1 MAERGSDYTTDVIYP
16 SAFGAFQS
24 PAHLV
29 QAAWMGG
36 RAAPRI
42 DRPFTYADLGSGVGL
57 TLCVLADCYPDAEF
71 HGVDINPQHIRQSRD
86 LAERAGL
93 TNVTFHEASFA
104 DLAALPIPR
113 LDFAGLSGIYS
124 WLPPELRAA
133 CMAFLG
139 ERLAPDGAV
148 FLHYAA
154 LPGNAQI
161 DALYAL
167 IREVAAGLP
176 GDSVERFR
184 GACAVIG
191 RLRKAQARFFRV
203 NPQADAWFG
212 QIEGQ
217 DPRGMAHEV
226 LNARSLSLSA
236 RDAADEAAPHGLGYV
251 ANAQLELND
260 LALTAPDALRAD
272 LEGLAPTAREMLM
285 DAVRNTHSRMDVM
298 MRAGGAAAAEPPPM
312 WVDRLTRGPLADE
325 RRELS
330 GRTGVDLG
338 GPAYGAVLA
347 RVDGEAAP
355 LAEVLADPRLGAGAA
370 QVVQRLSALKLV
382 HLLPRPY
389 VQPPAGAPRIAS
401 RLNALVLDEAIDS
414 AGPMPF
420 ASPVAGT
427 QVLLPPQDRLALLH
441 LVDGD
446 FEAAW
451 GRLAKAGQTAKMD
464 GQAITSAAALRAAA
478 ARRAQGIRRAM
489 TTQLGRLGVL
499 R

>member
-1 MAERGSDYTTDVIYP
+1 
-16 SAFGAFQS
+16 
-24 PAHLV
+24 
-29 QAAWMGG
+29 
-36 RAAPRI
+36 
-42 DRPFTYADLGSGVGL
+42 
-57 TLCVLADCYPDAEF
+57 
-71 HGVDINPQHIRQSRD
+71 
-86 LAERAGL
+86 
-93 TNVTFHEASFA
+93 
-104 DLAALPIPR
+104 
-113 LDFAGLSGIYS
+113 YS

-184 GACAVIG
+184 AACAVIG

-212 QIEGQ
+212 QIESQ

-236 RDAADEAAPHGLGYV
+236 RDAVDEAAPHGLAYV

-272 LEGLAPTAREMLM
+272 LQGLAPTAREMLM
-285 DAVRNTHSRMDVM
+285 DAVRNTHSRMDVL
-298 MRAGGAAAAEPPPM
+298 MRDGGAPAVEPPRM

-325 RRELS
+325 RRDLS
-330 GRTGVDLG
+330 GRTGVDLRAA
-338 GPAYGAVLA
+338 PYGAVLE
-347 RVDGEAAP
+347 RVDGQAAP
-355 LAEVLADPRLGAGAA
+355 LADVLADPRLGADAA
-370 QVVQRLSALKLV
+370 QVVQRLAALKLV

-389 VQPPAGAPRIAS
+389 AQAPAGRPRISS

-441 LVDGD
+441 LVGGD
-446 FEAAW
+446 FDAAW
-451 GRLAKAGQTAKMD
+451 RRLAKAGQTAKMD
-464 GQAITSAAALRAAA
+464 GQAITSAEGLRTAA
-478 ARRAQGIRRAM
+478 ARRAQAIGPAM
-489 TTQLGRLGVL
+489 TVQLGRLGVL
-499 R
+499 SA